1 MPATQL
7 LPDSTAGRA
16 DATGS
21 FVCSRTEGG
30 MDAAW
35 VHVAGALD
43 IATTPQLERTLRETQ
58 VQARLVVL
66 DLRELAFMD
75 CSGVHAIV
83 DASIRARRV
92 GRRLLILRGPPNVD
106 RLFSLTETSD
116 QVEIGD
122 VASAGPPAEALQRS
136 LVSSSLLK
144 TGDRPHGR
152 GPSH

>member
-7 LPDSTAGRA
+7 LPGSTAGHA

-21 FVCSRTEGG
+21 LVCSCAESGL
-30 MDAAW
+30 DAAW
-35 VHVAGALD
+35 VHVAGDLD

-58 VQARLVVL
+58 AQARLVVL

-75 CSGVHAIV
+75 CSGAHAIV
-83 DASIRARRV
+83 DASIRARGV

-106 RLFSLTETSD
+106 RLFSLTESSD
-116 QVEIGD
+116 AVDIGD
-122 VASAGPPAEALQRS
+122 VASVGPPADALQRS

-144 TGDRPHGR
+144 TGDRPHGH